1 MPSHH
6 TDQQVNMQL
15 LTQQGRKEK
24 QRADEKQGLWL
35 LSVHYCD
42 SNMGIVYLKARMT
55 GQPVL
60 QAKLVAVWSIT
71 SMGEH

>member
-24 QRADEKQGLWL
+24 QRADGKQDMWL
-35 LSVHYCD
+35 LSVRYCD
-42 SNMGIVYLKARMT
+42 SKMGIVHLKARMT
-55 GQPVL
+55 GQLVL

-71 SMGEH
+71 STGEY